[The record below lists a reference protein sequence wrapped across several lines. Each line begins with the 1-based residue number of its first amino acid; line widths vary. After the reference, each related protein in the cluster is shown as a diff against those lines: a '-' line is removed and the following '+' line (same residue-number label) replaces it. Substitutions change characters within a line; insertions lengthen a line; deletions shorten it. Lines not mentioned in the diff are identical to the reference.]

1 MTSSS
6 FLLLPTPGDLV
17 SSVQFCYFQMPRC
30 WMSVLVAWCCVWQKE
45 KCVSVWIYKMFSSIL
60 SIYILLIY
68 FKMEYG
74 YSNSYKL
81 SVCFQ
86 NTDSTPMDCVHP
98 ELLQSLFA
106 PAGHWCADW
115 WKSPTVL
122 GGQVQIYT
130 LESWLS
136 TLVLTKKSQSQSQ
149 SHLRL
154 SNWQMST
161 PYWKIIGP
169 QWVTVSLFN
178 RENGSIFS
186 LWPLAGKC
194 LAILTSR
201 HFLLWTWLQVVWC
214 NSTHDFRGLSFA
226 KYIHQN
232 ILPYCIWWLYIYI
245 FP

>member
-1 MTSSS
+1 
-6 FLLLPTPGDLV
+6 
-17 SSVQFCYFQMPRC
+17 
-30 WMSVLVAWCCVWQKE
+30 
-45 KCVSVWIYKMFSSIL
+45 
-60 SIYILLIY
+60 
-68 FKMEYG
+68 MEYG

-136 TLVLTKKSQSQSQ
+136 TLVLTKKSQSQS
-149 SHLRL
+149 HLRL

-214 NSTHDFRGLSFA
+214 NSTHDFRGCHLPNI
-226 KYIHQN
+226 YIK
-232 ILPYCIWWLYIYI
+232 IYYLIAYDDYIYI
-245 FP
+245 SIEKVALYLKQNSLCGCWMTS